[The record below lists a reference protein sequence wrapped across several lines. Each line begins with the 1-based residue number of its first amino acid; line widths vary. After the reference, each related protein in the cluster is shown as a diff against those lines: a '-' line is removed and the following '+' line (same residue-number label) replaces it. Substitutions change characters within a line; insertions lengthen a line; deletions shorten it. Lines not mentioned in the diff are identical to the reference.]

1 VVLRAA
7 DGGLVWVCGAA
18 GAVVCGGG
26 LLLLPLLLL
35 LLLLLGG
42 LFVDLDGFL
51 AVLGR
56 AVDVAGFL
64 GEDLEEAEVDGLFR
78 EEVG

>member
-1 VVLRAA
+1 MRAA
-7 DGGLVWVCGAA
+7 GGLVWVCSA
-18 GAVVCGGG
+18 GVVCGGG
-26 LLLLPLLLL
+26 MLP
-35 LLLLLGG
+35 LLLLGG

-64 GEDLEEAEVDGLFR
+64 GEDLEEAEVDGLSW
-78 EEVG
+78 EES

>member
-1 VVLRAA
+1 MRAA
-7 DGGLVWVCGAA
+7 CGLVWVCSA
-18 GAVVCGGG
+18 GVVCGGG
-26 LLLLPLLLL
+26 MLP
-35 LLLLLGG
+35 LLLLGG

-64 GEDLEEAEVDGLFR
+64 GEDLEEAEVDGLFKR
-78 EEVG
+78 RLVSG